1 MQKGGLIASL
11 ALVLPARIGKVVSI
25 FEASNRELAANIG
38 ASMTKRSSAQV
49 NRDELRHR
57 LRAAGL
63 RTTTAR
69 LAVLEQLDAAA
80 SPLTHAELADV
91 LAPQG
96 FDRAT
101 IYRNLIDLSEAGLV
115 SRTELGDHL
124 WRFETRR
131 EGHDHTAQHP
141 HFVCVTC
148 GEVSCLADINVDI
161 SPSPGSKRSVI
172 GELTEVLLKG
182 RCERC
187 V

>member
-1 MQKGGLIASL
+1 
-11 ALVLPARIGKVVSI
+11 
-25 FEASNRELAANIG
+25 
-38 ASMTKRSSAQV
+38 MTKRSSSQV

-80 SPLTHAELADV
+80 SPVTHAELADV
-91 LAPQG
+91 LAPEG

-131 EGHDHTAQHP
+131 EGRDHAAHHP

>member
-1 MQKGGLIASL
+1 MWYDASGRPEDRATAPHL
-11 ALVLPARIGKVVSI
+11 AG
-25 FEASNRELAANIG
+25 FANSG
-38 ASMTKRSSAQV
+38 PFMTRKSPIDAD
-49 NRDELRHR
+49 RDELRRR
-57 LRAAGL
+57 LREAGL
-63 RTTTAR
+63 RTTLAR
-69 LAVLEQLDAAA
+69 LAVLAQLDAAA
-80 SPLTHAELADV
+80 APLTHAELAEA

-101 IYRNLIDLSEAGLV
+101 IYRNLIDLTEAGLLL
-115 SRTELGDHL
+115 RTELGDHL

-131 EGHDHTAQHP
+131 AGGEHASQHP
-141 HFVCVTC
+141 HFVCVDC

>member
-1 MQKGGLIASL
+1 MKK
-11 ALVLPARIGKVVSI
+11 PAPNSD
-25 FEASNRELAANIG
+25 
-38 ASMTKRSSAQV
+38 
-49 NRDELRHR
+49 RDELRNR
-57 LRAAGL
+57 LRGAGL
-63 RTTTAR
+63 RSTLAR
-69 LAVLEQLDAAA
+69 VAVLEHLDASP
-80 SPLTHAELADV
+80 SPLSHAELADA

-101 IYRNLIDLSEAGLV
+101 IYRNLIDLTEAGLV

-131 EGHDHTAQHP
+131 AGHDHAAQHP
-141 HFVCVTC
+141 HFVCVDC

-182 RCERC
+182 RCGRC

>member
-1 MQKGGLIASL
+1 MSKKPTAD
-11 ALVLPARIGKVVSI
+11 VP
-25 FEASNRELAANIG
+25 RE
-38 ASMTKRSSAQV
+38 
-49 NRDELRHR
+49 ELRLR
-57 LRAAGL
+57 LRSAGL
-63 RTTTAR
+63 RTTLAR
-69 LAVLEQLDAAA
+69 LAVLQHLDEATA
-80 SPLTHAELADV
+80 PLSHAELADE

-131 EGHDHTAQHP
+131 GGRDHASQHP
-141 HFVCVTC
+141 HFVCVDC

-161 SPSPGSKRSVI
+161 SPSPGSKRSII

-182 RCERC
+182 RCGRC

>member
-1 MQKGGLIASL
+1 MKK
-11 ALVLPARIGKVVSI
+11 P
-25 FEASNRELAANIG
+25 AAN
-38 ASMTKRSSAQV
+38 A
-49 NRDELRHR
+49 NRDEFRRR

-63 RTTTAR
+63 RTTLAR
-69 LAVLEQLDAAA
+69 IAVLEQLETAA
-80 SPLTHAELADV
+80 SPLSHAELADA
-91 LAPQG
+91 LAPAG
-96 FDRAT
+96 FDRVT
-101 IYRNLIDLSEAGLV
+101 IYRNLIDLTDAGLV

-131 EGHDHTAQHP
+131 AGRDHAAQHP

-182 RCERC
+182 RCGRC